1 MISII
6 DVGVG
11 NIGSL
16 QGALYNQGWDTKI
29 VDNPKQIENS
39 THLIIPGVGSFAKA
53 MQLLHSAGLIKSI
66 LQHNDKKKPIMG
78 ICLGMQ
84 LLAKKGLEGGETK
97 GLGLIDGEVIPLERK
112 TKFRLPHVGWNIMY
126 TQQKHPL
133 LKNIKV
139 GVDFYFV
146 HSYYLKTNNVQQIL
160 GKTKYILEYP
170 SIVAKENIV
179 GVQFHPEKSQKNGL
193 QLLDNFCLWNG
204 KC

>member
-126 TQQKHPL
+126 TCL
-133 LKNIKV
+133 L
-139 GVDFYFV
+139 YT
-146 HSYYLKTNNVQQIL
+146 S
-160 GKTKYILEYP
+160 P
-170 SIVAKENIV
+170 S
-179 GVQFHPEKSQKNGL
+179 PRDGL
-193 QLLDNFCLWNG
+193 LSRMPSSA
-204 KC
+204 